1 MNDSQNLTGPILL
14 FDGVCNLC
22 NGTVQFILRV
32 DRKQVFRFASLQSE
46 IGQQLL
52 RTAAYDGPPL
62 DSVVLIK
69 DQKAFIHSE
78 AVLEI
83 ARLLGGGWALLYGF
97 SVIPKGWR
105 DRLYSWIAQNRYRWF
120 GKKEQCMIPSPKL
133 RARFL

>member
-1 MNDSQNLTGPILL
+1 MKPLPNPTGPILL

-22 NGTVQFILRV
+22 NGTVQFILRA

-52 RTAAYDGPPL
+52 HTAAYHGPPL

-69 DQKAFIHSE
+69 DQKVFTHSE

-97 SVIPKGWR
+97 KVIPKAWR
-105 DRLYSWIAQNRYRWF
+105 DRIYTWIAQNRYRWF
-120 GKKEQCMIPSPKL
+120 GKKEQCMIPSPELKE
-133 RARFL
+133 RFL